1 MGDER
6 RVVQQQPKPIPY
18 EATALPWD
26 PIVRRQQPVQQQYI
40 NEVKNVVE
48 IRKPTIDEMKA
59 YFLVLLQT
67 DNDIVEAIRKLI

>member
-6 RVVQQQPKPIPY
+6 RVVQPLKQKAPY
-18 EATALPWD
+18 ETTALPWE
-26 PIVRRQQPVQQQYI
+26 PIIRKQWPVAQQYI

-59 YFLVLLQT
+59 YFLVLLKT
-67 DNDIVEAIRKLI
+67 DNDIVEAIRKLL